1 MTRQNSCLLC
11 SLNQFQFFMALLQFV
26 VSLLYIHHL
35 PLVDTLSLEV
45 DILVGVGWDVVE
57 GFENTLAALLVQ
69 GIVVVLVAG
78 LQRL

>member
-1 MTRQNSCLLC
+1 MEASACLLC